1 MILGD
6 ISLLASLD
14 VGNAEANVQWLLL
27 CPSCA
32 VLLFDCPTNL
42 LGPLA
47 IECSGLPVIV
57 QSSSEN
63 RGTIIYDLLEGHWC
77 VSRVQPVSARVRIK
91 YITWWASSSL

>member
-6 ISLLASLD
+6 ICLLAFLD

-42 LGPLA
+42 LGLLA
-47 IECSGLPVIV
+47 IECSSLPVIV

-63 RGTIIYDLLEGHWC
+63 TRNIISDLLEGHWC
-77 VSRVQPVSARVRIK
+77 MSRVQPVSGSG
-91 YITWWASSSL
+91 T